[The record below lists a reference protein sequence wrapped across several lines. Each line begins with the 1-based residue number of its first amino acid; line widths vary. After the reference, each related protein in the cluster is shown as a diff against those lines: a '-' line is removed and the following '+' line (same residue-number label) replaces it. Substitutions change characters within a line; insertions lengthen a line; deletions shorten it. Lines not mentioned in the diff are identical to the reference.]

1 MRHVWNSEYDTTTPA
16 SVEQGGERYRVVEH
30 APWSPAQLIVLAAGL
45 VLAVIGGIALA
56 RTHVHF
62 NDIPSTHAQA
72 AGLRHTSLSAVI
84 ELGVGLILI
93 GIGTIPGA
101 ARSLM
106 TFMGVLLLGAGIVI
120 AIQPSSFHKWFGY
133 DAANGVYLAIIGG
146 VLLLAAMVSPVMW
159 GRRDRHT
166 VDRSRA
172 VTEPGYREVP
182 DQAGYREVPD
192 QR

>member
-1 MRHVWNSEYDTTTPA
+1 MRHMSNSDYDTTAPA
-16 SVEQGGERYRVVEH
+16 SLERGGEQYRVVER
-30 APWSPAQLIVLAAGL
+30 APWSPAQMIVLAAGL

-93 GIGTIPGA
+93 GIGAIPGA

-146 VLLLAAMVSPVMW
+146 VLLLAAMVSPMMW

-166 VDRSRA
+166 ISRA
-172 VTEPGYREVP
+172 VTEPR
-182 DQAGYREVPD
+182 
-192 QR
+192 